1 MIRPFEFLLN
11 SFDYDL
17 VVFEGELLE
26 EVVDPPSE
34 NIFVLVLEAVEKQ
47 SS

>member
-11 SFDYDL
+11 SFDL

-34 NIFVLVLEAVEKQ
+34 NVFLLVLEAVEIVE
-47 SS
+47 